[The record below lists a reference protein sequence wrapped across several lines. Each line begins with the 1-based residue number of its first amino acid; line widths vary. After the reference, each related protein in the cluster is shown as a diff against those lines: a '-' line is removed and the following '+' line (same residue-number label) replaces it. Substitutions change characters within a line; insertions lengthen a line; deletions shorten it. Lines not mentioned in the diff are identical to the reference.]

1 MIDWLI
7 EQTLLIT
14 LILSL
19 LLLGG
24 SKLTKVIGASSH
36 YALWMIIPIS
46 LVINTINFSF
56 WVDKSSVATFL
67 ISAKEKANEMTQVE
81 LETSW
86 AFIALWLAGA
96 FTILGYSL
104 FLHFKSLAQSNSYQ
118 DTIAEQSIWDNKLV
132 STKVKIRF
140 TPDNISPYLF
150 GIVSPTLIVPTN
162 FQQVFST
169 EQQKL
174 ILAHELVHFSRKD
187 ILWNHIG
194 MALITVFWF
203 NPLCWL
209 AYRRFRILQ
218 ELSCDQRV
226 LEGRNKQTRLQ
237 YAKALLNASSQ
248 DPIFNLSQLTFGE
261 KSMLKER
268 LYQLKINK
276 PSSFVSKSI
285 VAMCML
291 LSGSILTLAN
301 ADSQKHS
308 EEIRPIERVNPKY
321 PLAAAEKGI
330 EGFVRMAFDIDKQGR
345 VDNIH
350 VLKSLP
356 EGVFDDSATR
366 ALEQWI
372 YTNPTGE
379 TITASVQLDFA
390 MSEPEEKISVV
401 AN

>member
-301 ADSQKHS
+301 ADSQKQS

>member
-86 AFIALWLAGA
+86 AFITLWLAGA

-194 MALITVFWF
+194 MALITIFWF

-301 ADSQKHS
+301 ADSQKQS